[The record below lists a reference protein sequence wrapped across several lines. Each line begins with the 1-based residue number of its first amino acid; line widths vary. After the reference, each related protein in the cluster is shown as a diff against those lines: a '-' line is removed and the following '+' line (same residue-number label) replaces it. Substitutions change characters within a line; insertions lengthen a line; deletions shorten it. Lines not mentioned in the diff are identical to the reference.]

1 MAEISTSFPLV
12 INHFETLSRHPAEAE
27 EEEITHDD
35 DALEQRD
42 RASNCC
48 MSAFALHG
56 LLALFFES
64 AEVHHGRP
72 STEAI
77 PNP

>member
-1 MAEISTSFPLV
+1 MAEISTPFPLV
-12 INHFETLSRHPAEAE
+12 INHFETLSRQPAESE
-27 EEEITHDD
+27 EEEITHDDD

-48 MSAFALHG
+48 ISAFALHG
-56 LLALFFES
+56 LFFES
-64 AEVHHGRP
+64 AEAHHGRP